1 VKRRRN
7 CYVVVKTAQKP
18 YRAGTGH
25 ADGSNL
31 NLSPPGRQVDGLGA
45 LRRNPLDGVSDR
57 RHHGPGAMKAPQFR
71 RGDAMT
77 DPERDHLL
85 HRVEELDRNRR
96 RWKVLALAGTP
107 LLLLLF
113 LLALGNAVSSSL
125 ALREMAQREQV
136 ARDRAMQA
144 EQEALMQAEVAL
156 ENAEEARRAVK
167 AAQKRAE
174 QAVQNLP

>member
-1 VKRRRN
+1 
-7 CYVVVKTAQKP
+7 
-18 YRAGTGH
+18 
-25 ADGSNL
+25 
-31 NLSPPGRQVDGLGA
+31 
-45 LRRNPLDGVSDR
+45 
-57 RHHGPGAMKAPQFR
+57 
-71 RGDAMT
+71 MT